1 MSISIPA
8 PRRALAVFLSA
19 ATLPLTAVAQ
29 TPSPLTQW
37 QYSSGI
43 ILEQMFMPQL
53 PTWRIRIGPSVSFQ
67 PRYDGA
73 SSYHTLV
80 GPSIDIRY
88 RDRFFFSTGEG
99 LGANLLTG
107 PNWRAG
113 IALSY
118 DLGRRAADDLDHL
131 HGMDNINPAP
141 TMHLFGEYVVSK
153 TFPLVVRADVRRA
166 IGGDNGWVGDLGAYM
181 PMPGSSEK
189 FNWFA
194 GPSVTFAD
202 SRYMNSW
209 FGVNAN
215 ESARSGLREYHASAG
230 VKSVGFGV
238 AATWM
243 ANKHWLVSG
252 NAAYQQLVGTAVN
265 SPIVQ
270 RRGSGVFDLS
280 VVYQF

>member
-1 MSISIPA
+1 M
-8 PRRALAVFLSA
+8 
-19 ATLPLTAVAQ
+19 
-29 TPSPLTQW
+29 
-37 QYSSGI
+37 
-43 ILEQMFMPQL
+43 
-53 PTWRIRIGPSVSFQ
+53 
-67 PRYDGA
+67 
-73 SSYHTLV
+73 
-80 GPSIDIRY
+80 
-88 RDRFFFSTGEG
+88 
-99 LGANLLTG
+99 LTG

-118 DLGRRAADDLDHL
+118 DLGRRAADDSDHL

-181 PMPGSSEK
+181 PMPGSSDQ
-189 FNWFA
+189 FSWFV
-194 GPSVTFAD
+194 GPTATFAD

-230 VKSVGFGV
+230 IKSVGLGV

-243 ANKHWLVSG
+243 PSKHWLVTG
-252 NAAYQQLVGTAVN
+252 NGAYQQLVGRAAN

-270 RRGSGVFDLS
+270 RRASGVVDLS